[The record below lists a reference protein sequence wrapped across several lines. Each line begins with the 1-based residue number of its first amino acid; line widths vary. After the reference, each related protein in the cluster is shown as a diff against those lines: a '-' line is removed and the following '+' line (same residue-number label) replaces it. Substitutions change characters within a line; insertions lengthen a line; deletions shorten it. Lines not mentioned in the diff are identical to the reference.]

1 MAKTFSF
8 RLVTPAGVA
17 AECDAESVVLPGSLG
32 SLGVLAGHEPW
43 VVLLRSGPVAWKQAN
58 GGWQDAEITGGVADI
73 SGARTVVLA
82 DSTAKTR

>member
-8 RLVTPAGVA
+8 KLVTQTGVA

-43 VVLLRSGPVAWKQAN
+43 VVLLRSGPLAWKQAG
-58 GGWQDAEITGGVADI
+58 GGWQNANITGGVADI
-73 SGARTVVLA
+73 SGTRTVVLA
-82 DSTAKTR
+82 DSTGKGG